1 MRRGQGRVEIGHP
14 SSTPWLLW
22 QSLLALNHLPVDL
35 VEVDLADLVHH
46 VFIVEGDKPE
56 ATVTICHFVVGQ
68 HGLFH
73 LFKEG

>member
-46 VFIVEGDKPE
+46 VLVIESDKTKAPV
-56 ATVTICHFVVGQ
+56 TVRHLVIC
-68 HGLFH
+68 
-73 LFKEG
+73 